1 MGGYAVFE
9 AQYARNKTALYRTD
23 GTKKGTNVIGPA
35 YGWGSPVAVGKVI
48 YFTGTDHRG
57 SELWR
62 TDGTKKGTKL
72 VKDIAKGSIGS
83 YPEQMTPA
91 GKRFYF
97 AATTPAHGKE
107 LWVSDGTSKGTKLV
121 KNLRS
126 GAVGSNPTPLFFFK
140 NAFYFGAD
148 RADGSRPLWKTS
160 GTSSSTKAVARLDGL
175 PTSNA
180 GCRTR

>member
-1 MGGYAVFE
+1 
-9 AQYARNKTALYRTD
+9 
-23 GTKKGTNVIGPA
+23 
-35 YGWGSPVAVGKVI
+35 
-48 YFTGTDHRG
+48 
-57 SELWR
+57 
-62 TDGTKKGTKL
+62 
-72 VKDIAKGSIGS
+72 
-83 YPEQMTPA
+83 
-91 GKRFYF
+91 
-97 AATTPAHGKE
+97 
-107 LWVSDGTSKGTKLV
+107 VSDGTSKGTKLV